1 MFACLFGNS
10 PRLAELARQFSPL
23 VESVATDTVVLSIT
37 GLDRLIGDEHQIAS
51 AISRRGTEMG
61 LAANLAIAS
70 NPSAAVLAARNIPG
84 VTIIPFGKEAEVIAS
99 LPVEVLPAT
108 PELHS
113 TLLRWGID
121 TLGDLA
127 ALPEIGL
134 FERLG
139 EEGHRLR
146 LLALGQGESIL
157 DIRSPSPEY
166 AIWQEFEDP
175 IELLEPLLFI
185 VSAQLQ
191 ELTGKLQRNGQATNR
206 ITVNLTLDPG
216 ECRRVLDLPFPMRDA
231 RALLKQIQLALEADP
246 PPAAMIAIKITLDP
260 VEPRVLQNGL
270 FLPATPEPEK
280 LHTLLTRLRA
290 LAGENRVGSPEI
302 LNTHRPDAYRFRP
315 CAFEP
320 SAPKDA
326 ARAALCLAFRYF
338 RPPVMAQITRRD
350 GRFQR
355 IVSERVSGEIVQ
367 AAGPWRTSG
376 DWWAATAWNR
386 DEWDVVLED
395 SAIYRVYFAAQQWF
409 LDGSYD

>member
-1 MFACLFGNS
+1 MFACLYGIS
-10 PRLAELARQFSPL
+10 PWLRELAQQFSPL
-23 VESVATDTVVLSIT
+23 VESITDNAVAFSIT
-37 GLDRLIGDEHQIAS
+37 GLDRLIGDVHQIAS
-51 AISRRGTEMG
+51 AISHRCAEMG

-70 NPSAAVLAARNIPG
+70 NRSTAVLAARNITG
-84 VTIIPFGKEAEVIAS
+84 VTIIPLGKEADSVAS
-99 LPVEVLPAT
+99 LPIEALPAT

-113 TLLRWGID
+113 TLLRWGVE

-127 ALPEIGL
+127 ALPEIGV

-139 EEGHRLR
+139 EEGNRLR

-157 DIRSPSPEY
+157 DVRPSPPAY
-166 AIWQEFEDP
+166 AIRQELEDP

-191 ELTGKLQRNGQATNR
+191 ELTCKLQRNGQATNR
-206 ITVNLTLDPG
+206 ITVNLTHDSG
-216 ECRRVLDLPFPMRDA
+216 EFRRVLDLPFPMREA
-231 RALLKQIQLALEADP
+231 RALLKQVQLSLEASP
-246 PPAAMIAIKITLDP
+246 PLAATLAVQIILDP
-260 VEPRVLQNGL
+260 AEPRVLQNGL
-270 FLPATPEPEK
+270 FLPAAPEPEK
-280 LHTLLTRLRA
+280 LHTLLLRLRA
-290 LAGENRVGSPEI
+290 LAGETRVGSAEI

-326 ARAALCLAFRYF
+326 ARTGLRLAFRYF
-338 RPPVMAQITRRD
+338 RPPVLARVILHGGSLR
-350 GRFQR
+350 R
-355 IVSERVSGEIVQ
+355 IVSERVSGEIIK

-376 DWWAATAWNR
+376 DWWADTSWKR

-395 SAIYRVYFAAQQWF
+395 LAVYRIYCAAQQWF